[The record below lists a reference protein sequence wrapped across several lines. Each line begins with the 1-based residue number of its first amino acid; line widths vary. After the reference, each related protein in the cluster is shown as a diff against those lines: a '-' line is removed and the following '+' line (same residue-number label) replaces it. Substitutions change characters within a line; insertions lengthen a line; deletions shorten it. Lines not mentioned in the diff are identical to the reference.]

1 MIHLFRS
8 IVLSMLCLAA
18 LSAPAAA
25 EDMSLKQVI
34 ETVLAH
40 HPDLQVNRIDRSIAA
55 TEARRVQGIL
65 DPVVTASIGA
75 SDEKIP
81 TISDFQPSENRLGTL
96 AGTISKPLA
105 SGGTVGADFTYTRTS
120 QGFKSPFAANLALF
134 NPSYRNQINLNYRH
148 PLLKGA
154 NRPDYNQALVSAG
167 AGVNQAEKQRQV
179 IAHNLA
185 LQAINGYY
193 QLASD
198 DINIDIAE
206 QAVKRARKL
215 LAYQRS
221 REQFGLIE
229 KADRLQAAAL
239 LAARKTDLQRAK
251 SVRLM
256 NQNILN
262 RIMSRAAD
270 AAIVVT
276 YGKPQP
282 EPSPTIAMAVK
293 QAERLR
299 PELQV
304 LQAQMQA
311 ADARLSIAR
320 DADQMQLDVVATLG
334 TRALDRTPL
343 PAAASG
349 FSTHDHFASLS
360 LELSDA
366 LGRNTANAAIRKAAL
381 QRQRIEALRVSALKQ
396 IRDDI
401 ASAKTAVMSGKPTL
415 ALAKKQVKAEQ
426 RKFHAE
432 MKRYRQGRSDTATV
446 VQFEGELR
454 NAALNAQL
462 QQLTIELA
470 EQQLAWAQ
478 GRLLYDLGI
487 YDTASLP
494 DSPVS
499 DSTTPDAIGP

>member
-1 MIHLFRS
+1 MIHLFRN
-8 IVLSMLCLAA
+8 IIFFLLALAA
-18 LSAPAAA
+18 LTAPARA
-25 EDMSLKQVI
+25 EEMSLKQVI

-40 HPDLQVNRIDRSIAA
+40 HPDLNVSRIDNAIAS
-55 TEARRVQGIL
+55 TEAGRVEGFL
-65 DPVVTASIGA
+65 DPVVTASISV
-75 SDEKIP
+75 SDEKTP
-81 TISDFQPSENRLGTL
+81 TISDFQPSENRLGSL

-105 SGGTVGADFTYTRTS
+105 SGGTVGADFTYSRTS

-134 NPSYRNQINLNYRH
+134 NPSYRNQININYRH

-154 NRPDYNQALVSAG
+154 ERPDYNQALVSAE

-179 IAHNLA
+179 IAHNLT
-185 LQAINGYY
+185 LQALNAYY

-198 DINIDIAE
+198 NINIDIAE

-239 LAARKTDLQRAK
+239 LAARKTDLQRSR
-251 SVRLM
+251 SVRLN
-256 NQNILN
+256 NQNTLN
-262 RIMSRAAD
+262 RLMLRAGGADIAVEYGKHQAEASPDID
-270 AAIVVT
+270 AAL
-276 YGKPQP
+276 
-282 EPSPTIAMAVK
+282 K

-304 LQAQMQA
+304 LNAQMRSANAQLA
-311 ADARLSIAR
+311 IAR

-334 TRALDRTPL
+334 SRALDKKAIS
-343 PAAASG
+343 AAASG
-349 FSTHDHFASLS
+349 FSASDHFASLS
-360 LELSDA
+360 FELSDV
-366 LGRNTANAAIRKAAL
+366 LGRNTAGAAIRKAAL
-381 QRQRIEALRVSALKQ
+381 QRERIEALRMSALKQ

-401 ASAKTAVMSGKPTL
+401 SSARIAIISGKPTL

-426 RKFHAE
+426 RKFKAE

-454 NAALNAQL
+454 NAALNAEL

-487 YDTASLP
+487 YKAEAR
-494 DSPVS
+494 S
-499 DSTTPDAIGP
+499 DSTLPTPGL